1 MNAIHNQLAD
11 FPCFVITSYDGEA
24 VVDSDDVNLVYVKK
38 VLRFSSTDGEK
49 VSFAKRVKSQ
59 IDKYR
64 MRIDNARKELSI
76 LIEKRE
82 KGNATVQ
89 DEERIVE
96 LDTFLEKTYGKED
109 AVPSELKHMS
119 NLEKL
124 NTLIDK
130 VDCLINKLS

>member
-1 MNAIHNQLAD
+1 
-11 FPCFVITSYDGEA
+11 
-24 VVDSDDVNLVYVKK
+24 
-38 VLRFSSTDGEK
+38 
-49 VSFAKRVKSQ
+49 
-59 IDKYR
+59 

-89 DEERIVE
+89 DEERIIE

>member
-1 MNAIHNQLAD
+1 
-11 FPCFVITSYDGEA
+11 
-24 VVDSDDVNLVYVKK
+24 
-38 VLRFSSTDGEK
+38 
-49 VSFAKRVKSQ
+49 
-59 IDKYR
+59 

-76 LIEKRE
+76 LIEKRG
-82 KGNATVQ
+82 KGDATVQ
-89 DEERIVE
+89 DEERIIE

-109 AVPSELKHMS
+109 AVHSELKHMS